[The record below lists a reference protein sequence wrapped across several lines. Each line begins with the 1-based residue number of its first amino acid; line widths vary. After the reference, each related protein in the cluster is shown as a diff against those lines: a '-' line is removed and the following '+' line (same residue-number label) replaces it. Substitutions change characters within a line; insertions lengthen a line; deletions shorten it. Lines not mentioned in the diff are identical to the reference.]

1 MAYQLSTATVAKHVT
16 GDRLR
21 ANLTLHEISSGG
33 QGEIL
38 QSRVPGDALIAR
50 YRSESIN
57 NISSSQE
64 KVPRVSAVCNR
75 KAVAVSLAA
84 SSLNSAGGNAMGRL
98 DGKVALI
105 VGGGADGPPNP
116 GEPLSI
122 GNGRA
127 TAIMCAREGA
137 MVMVADKNPA
147 FANETASAIREE
159 EGRADSFAADV
170 SKEDDCRHAVEEA
183 VRRFGKL
190 NLLVNNV
197 GIAVGRS
204 LLNTTT
210 DEFNLMYEVNLRS
223 HFLMMRFALPEMV
236 KAGGGAIVNVS
247 SVAALLSG
255 SGIAYE
261 ATKAALLGLSRS
273 VAVRYASDNVRV
285 NAILPGLINSSMVRR
300 EIGDR
305 EARVAP
311 RIPMGRQGTPWE
323 IAKAV
328 VFLLSDDASYITGT
342 QLIVDGGIT
351 AGEGMRRRSQT

>member
-1 MAYQLSTATVAKHVT
+1 
-16 GDRLR
+16 
-21 ANLTLHEISSGG
+21 
-33 QGEIL
+33 
-38 QSRVPGDALIAR
+38 
-50 YRSESIN
+50 
-57 NISSSQE
+57 
-64 KVPRVSAVCNR
+64 
-75 KAVAVSLAA
+75 
-84 SSLNSAGGNAMGRL
+84 MGRL
-98 DGKVALI
+98 EGKIALI

-116 GEPLSI
+116 GEQLSI

-127 TAIMCAREGA
+127 TAMMCAREGA
-137 MVMVADKNPA
+137 AVMVADRKRDLA
-147 FANETASAIREE
+147 HETASSIRAEDH
-159 EGRADSFAADV
+159 RADAVEADV
-170 SKEDDCRHAVEEA
+170 SREDGCRHAVEETI
-183 VRRFGKL
+183 RRFGAIH
-190 NLLVNNV
+190 LLVNNV

-210 DEFNLMYEVNLRS
+210 DEFNRMYEVNLRS
-223 HFLMMRFALPEMV
+223 HFLMMRYAVPEIV

-273 VAVRYASDNVRV
+273 VAVRHARDNVRV
-285 NAILPGLINSSMVRR
+285 NTILPGLINSSMVRR

-323 IAKAV
+323 IAKAI

-351 AGEGMRRRSQT
+351 AGAGMRRQRREAAGEE